1 MKLTKSITVKTFAL
15 MAAAVLTVSSPLAA
29 FAADQTS
36 MNDQA
41 TEAAQKFY
49 RAALEAGNDEE
60 TAMKIA
66 QDAVIKTKKAIVQ
79 KKAEDISDGTVSD
92 ELTDE
97 EKQILDEVMKE
108 DTAQSAAAAST
119 ESSETSAAS
128 TQSGADLQA
137 QAENQNDAALYLS
150 QAAAQAKDIQDAAS
164 MASTEAAA
172 AASTNAAATASTN
185 AAAAASTD
193 AAAAANTNAATAA
206 STDAA
211 AAASTESTATAAAST
226 EAATAASTNAATTA
240 STDAAPT
247 AGTEAAAA
255 ATTETAAAQTQ
266 TQQQTPAAS
275 YQAAQAL
282 QALQQVQL
290 QQAQAA
296 AQAAQEQAAAQTN
309 TAVSASDRELL
320 AAIIYCE
327 AGNQSHTGKVAVGNV
342 VMNRV
347 NSAKFPNS
355 ISSVVYQRGQFSPA
369 GSGWLN
375 RVLKRGSVPADCYA
389 AADEALAGSKPVGGS
404 VFFMRRELHSSGT
417 IIGAHC
423 FWGMM

>member
-1 MKLTKSITVKTFAL
+1 
-15 MAAAVLTVSSPLAA
+15 
-29 FAADQTS
+29 
-36 MNDQA
+36 
-41 TEAAQKFY
+41 
-49 RAALEAGNDEE
+49 
-60 TAMKIA
+60 MKIA

-97 EKQILDEVMKE
+97 ERQILDEVMKE
-108 DTAQSAAAAST
+108 DTVQSAAAAST

-137 QAENQNDAALYLS
+137 QAESQNDAALYLS

-164 MASTEAAA
+164 MASE
-172 AASTNAAATASTN
+172 
-185 AAAAASTD
+185 D
-193 AAAAANTNAATAA
+193 
-206 STDAA
+206 
-211 AAASTESTATAAAST
+211 AASTESTATAAAST
-226 EAATAASTNAATTA
+226 NAAATANTNAATAASTEAAAAASTESTATAVASTEAATAA

-296 AQAAQEQAAAQTN
+296 AQAAQAPAAAQTN

-375 RVLKRGSVPADCYA
+375 RVLKRGTVPADCYA

>member
-49 RAALEAGNDEE
+49 RAALEAGNDED

-97 EKQILDEVMKE
+97 ERQILDEVMKE
-108 DTAQSAAAAST
+108 DTAQSAAAEST

-137 QAENQNDAALYLS
+137 QAESQNDAALYLS

-164 MASTEAAA
+164 MASAD
-172 AASTNAAATASTN
+172 AASTESTATV
-185 AAAAASTD
+185 AASTE
-193 AAAAANTNAATAA
+193 AATAA

-211 AAASTESTATAAAST
+211 AAVSTE
-226 EAATAASTNAATTA
+226 
-240 STDAAPT
+240 AAPT

-296 AQAAQEQAAAQTN
+296 AQAAQAPAAAQTN

-375 RVLKRGSVPADCYA
+375 RVLKRGTVPADCYA

>member
-15 MAAAVLTVSSPLAA
+15 MAAAVFTVSSPLAV

-49 RAALEAGNDEE
+49 RAALEAGNDED

-92 ELTDE
+92 ELTEE

-108 DTAQSAAAAST
+108 DTAQDAAAAST

-137 QAENQNDAALYLS
+137 QAESQSDAALYLS
-150 QAAAQAKDIQDAAS
+150 QAAAQAKDLQDTAATAGTEAAS
-164 MASTEAAA
+164 AASTEAAA
-172 AASTNAAATASTN
+172 AAG
-185 AAAAASTD
+185 
-193 AAAAANTNAATAA
+193 
-206 STDAA
+206 
-211 AAASTESTATAAAST
+211 T
-226 EAATAASTNAATTA
+226 EAATAASTEAAPA
-240 STDAAPT
+240 AGTDAAT
-247 AGTEAAAA
+247 AVSTEATTSAGTEAAPAASTEAA
-255 ATTETAAAQTQ
+255 ATATETAAAQAQ
-266 TQQQTPAAS
+266 TQQQIPAAS

-296 AQAAQEQAAAQTN
+296 AQAAQAAAQTN
-309 TAVSASDRELL
+309 TAASASDRELL

-347 NSAKFPNS
+347 NSSKFPNS

-375 RVLKRGSVPADCYA
+375 RVLRRGTIPADCYA

>member
-137 QAENQNDAALYLS
+137 QAESQNDAALYLS

-164 MASTEAAA
+164 MVSADAASTGSTATA
-172 AASTNAAATASTN
+172 AAS
-185 AAAAASTD
+185 
-193 AAAAANTNAATAA
+193 TNAATAA

-211 AAASTESTATAAAST
+211 AAASTESTATAATAAST
-226 EAATAASTNAATTA
+226 EAAAAVSTE
-240 STDAAPT
+240 AAPT

-296 AQAAQEQAAAQTN
+296 AQAAQVQAAAQTN

-375 RVLKRGSVPADCYA
+375 RVLKRGTVPADCYA

>member
-137 QAENQNDAALYLS
+137 QAESQNDAALYLS

-164 MASTEAAA
+164 MASE
-172 AASTNAAATASTN
+172 
-185 AAAAASTD
+185 D
-193 AAAAANTNAATAA
+193 
-206 STDAA
+206 
-211 AAASTESTATAAAST
+211 AASTESTATAAAST
-226 EAATAASTNAATTA
+226 EAATAASTDAAAAVSTEAAT
-240 STDAAPT
+240 T

-296 AQAAQEQAAAQTN
+296 AQAAQVQAAAQTN

-375 RVLKRGSVPADCYA
+375 RVLKRGTVPADCYA

>member
-1 MKLTKSITVKTFAL
+1 MKFTKSITVTTFAL

-41 TEAAQKFY
+41 TEAAQKLY
-49 RAALEAGNDEE
+49 RAALEAGNDED

-97 EKQILDEVMKE
+97 ERQILDEVMKE

-119 ESSETSAAS
+119 ESSEPSAAS

-150 QAAAQAKDIQDAAS
+150 QAAAQAKDIQDAAA
-164 MASTEAAA
+164 MASAP
-172 AASTNAAATASTN
+172 
-185 AAAAASTD
+185 
-193 AAAAANTNAATAA
+193 
-206 STDAA
+206 
-211 AAASTESTATAAAST
+211 AASTESTATAVAST
-226 EAATAASTNAATTA
+226 EAATAA

-255 ATTETAAAQTQ
+255 ATTETAVAQTQ

-296 AQAAQEQAAAQTN
+296 AQAAQVQDRSLEQPLISLGATT
-309 TAVSASDRELL
+309 TAL
-320 AAIIYCE
+320 
-327 AGNQSHTGKVAVGNV
+327 
-342 VMNRV
+342 
-347 NSAKFPNS
+347 S
-355 ISSVVYQRGQFSPA
+355 IRPLPTST
-369 GSGWLN
+369 
-375 RVLKRGSVPADCYA
+375 C
-389 AADEALAGSKPVGGS
+389 
-404 VFFMRRELHSSGT
+404 MR
-417 IIGAHC
+417 
-423 FWGMM
+423 

>member
-15 MAAAVLTVSSPLAA
+15 MAAAVLTVSSPLAV

-97 EKQILDEVMKE
+97 ERQILDEVMKE
-108 DTAQSAAAAST
+108 DTVQSAAAAST

-137 QAENQNDAALYLS
+137 QAESQNDAALYLS

-164 MASTEAAA
+164 MASE
-172 AASTNAAATASTN
+172 
-185 AAAAASTD
+185 D
-193 AAAAANTNAATAA
+193 
-206 STDAA
+206 
-211 AAASTESTATAAAST
+211 AASTESTATAAAST
-226 EAATAASTNAATTA
+226 NAAATANTNAATAASTEAAAAASTESTATAVASTEAATAA

-296 AQAAQEQAAAQTN
+296 AQAAQAPAAAQTN

-375 RVLKRGSVPADCYA
+375 RVLKRGTVPADCYA

>member
-119 ESSETSAAS
+119 ESSATSAAS

-172 AASTNAAATASTN
+172 AASTDAAPTVGTN
-185 AAAAASTD
+185 AAS
-193 AAAAANTNAATAA
+193 
-206 STDAA
+206 
-211 AAASTESTATAAAST
+211 AAST
-226 EAATAASTNAATTA
+226 EAAAAASPN
-240 STDAAPT
+240 AAPT

-375 RVLKRGSVPADCYA
+375 RVLKRGTVPADCYA

>member
-15 MAAAVLTVSSPLAA
+15 MAGAVLTVSSPLAA

-128 TQSGADLQA
+128 TQSGTDLQA
-137 QAENQNDAALYLS
+137 QAESQNDAALYLS

-164 MASTEAAA
+164 MASADAASTESTATA
-172 AASTNAAATASTN
+172 AAS
-185 AAAAASTD
+185 
-193 AAAAANTNAATAA
+193 TNAATAA

-211 AAASTESTATAAAST
+211 AAASTESTATAATAAST
-226 EAATAASTNAATTA
+226 EAAAAVSTE
-240 STDAAPT
+240 AAPT

-296 AQAAQEQAAAQTN
+296 AQAAQVQAAAQTN

-375 RVLKRGSVPADCYA
+375 RVLKRGTVPADCYA

>member
-49 RAALEAGNDEE
+49 RAALEAGNDED

-97 EKQILDEVMKE
+97 ERQILDEVMKE

-119 ESSETSAAS
+119 ESSEPSAAS

-164 MASTEAAA
+164 MASAD
-172 AASTNAAATASTN
+172 AASTESTATV
-185 AAAAASTD
+185 AASTE
-193 AAAAANTNAATAA
+193 AATAA

-211 AAASTESTATAAAST
+211 AAVSTE
-226 EAATAASTNAATTA
+226 
-240 STDAAPT
+240 AAPT

-275 YQAAQAL
+275 YQAAQTL

-296 AQAAQEQAAAQTN
+296 AQAAQVQAAAQTN

>member
-15 MAAAVLTVSSPLAA
+15 MAAAVLTVSSPLAV

-119 ESSETSAAS
+119 ESSEPSAAS

-150 QAAAQAKDIQDAAS
+150 QAAAQAKDIQDAAA
-164 MASTEAAA
+164 MASAP
-172 AASTNAAATASTN
+172 
-185 AAAAASTD
+185 
-193 AAAAANTNAATAA
+193 
-206 STDAA
+206 
-211 AAASTESTATAAAST
+211 AASTESTATAAAST
-226 EAATAASTNAATTA
+226 EAATAASTDAAAAVSTEAAT
-240 STDAAPT
+240 T

-296 AQAAQEQAAAQTN
+296 AQAAQVQAAAQTN

-375 RVLKRGSVPADCYA
+375 RVLKRGTVPADCYA

>member
-49 RAALEAGNDEE
+49 RAALEAGNDED

-97 EKQILDEVMKE
+97 ERQILDEVMKE

-119 ESSETSAAS
+119 ESSEPSAAS

-164 MASTEAAA
+164 MASAD
-172 AASTNAAATASTN
+172 AASTESTATV
-185 AAAAASTD
+185 AASTE
-193 AAAAANTNAATAA
+193 AATAA

-211 AAASTESTATAAAST
+211 AAVSTE
-226 EAATAASTNAATTA
+226 
-240 STDAAPT
+240 AAPT

-275 YQAAQAL
+275 YQAAQTL

-296 AQAAQEQAAAQTN
+296 AQAAQVQAAAQTN

-375 RVLKRGSVPADCYA
+375 RVLKRGTVPADCYA

>member
-49 RAALEAGNDEE
+49 RAALEAGNDED

-97 EKQILDEVMKE
+97 ERQILDEVMKE
-108 DTAQSAAAAST
+108 DTVQSAAAAST

-137 QAENQNDAALYLS
+137 QAESQNDAALYLS

-164 MASTEAAA
+164 MASEDAASTESTATA
-172 AASTNAAATASTN
+172 AASTEAAPAASTEAAATAS
-185 AAAAASTD
+185 
-193 AAAAANTNAATAA
+193 TNAATAA

-211 AAASTESTATAAAST
+211 AAASTESTST
-226 EAATAASTNAATTA
+226 E
-240 STDAAPT
+240 AAPT

-296 AQAAQEQAAAQTN
+296 AQAAQVQAAAQTN

-375 RVLKRGSVPADCYA
+375 RVLKRGTVPADCYA

>member
-137 QAENQNDAALYLS
+137 QAESQNDAALYLS

-164 MASTEAAA
+164 MASADAASTESTATA
-172 AASTNAAATASTN
+172 AASTEAAP
-185 AAAAASTD
+185 AASTD
-193 AAAAANTNAATAA
+193 AAATASTNAATAA

-226 EAATAASTNAATTA
+226 EAATAA

-375 RVLKRGSVPADCYA
+375 RVLKRGTVPADCYA

>member
-15 MAAAVLTVSSPLAA
+15 MAAAVLTVSSPLAV

-49 RAALEAGNDEE
+49 RAALEAGNDED

-108 DTAQSAAAAST
+108 DTAQSAAAEST

-137 QAENQNDAALYLS
+137 QAESQNDAALYLS

-164 MASTEAAA
+164 MASE
-172 AASTNAAATASTN
+172 
-185 AAAAASTD
+185 D
-193 AAAAANTNAATAA
+193 
-206 STDAA
+206 
-211 AAASTESTATAAAST
+211 AASTESTATAVAST
-226 EAATAASTNAATTA
+226 EAATAA

-375 RVLKRGSVPADCYA
+375 RVLKRGTVPADCYA

>member
-97 EKQILDEVMKE
+97 ERQILDEVMKE
-108 DTAQSAAAAST
+108 DTVQSAAAAST

-137 QAENQNDAALYLS
+137 QAESQNDAALYLS

-164 MASTEAAA
+164 MASE
-172 AASTNAAATASTN
+172 
-185 AAAAASTD
+185 D
-193 AAAAANTNAATAA
+193 
-206 STDAA
+206 
-211 AAASTESTATAAAST
+211 AASTESTATAVAST
-226 EAATAASTNAATTA
+226 EAATAA

-296 AQAAQEQAAAQTN
+296 AQAAQVQAAAQTN

-375 RVLKRGSVPADCYA
+375 RVLKRGTVPADCYA

>member
-15 MAAAVLTVSSPLAA
+15 MAAAVFTVSSPLAV

-49 RAALEAGNDEE
+49 RAALEAGNDED

-108 DTAQSAAAAST
+108 DTAQDAAAAST

-128 TQSGADLQA
+128 T
-137 QAENQNDAALYLS
+137 DAATAVS
-150 QAAAQAKDIQDAAS
+150 TEAATSAGTEAAPA
-164 MASTEAAA
+164 ASTEAAA
-172 AASTNAAATASTN
+172 T
-185 AAAAASTD
+185 
-193 AAAAANTNAATAA
+193 
-206 STDAA
+206 
-211 AAASTESTATAAAST
+211 
-226 EAATAASTNAATTA
+226 
-240 STDAAPT
+240 
-247 AGTEAAAA
+247 
-255 ATTETAAAQTQ
+255 ATTETAAAQAQ

-296 AQAAQEQAAAQTN
+296 AQAAQAAAQTN

-347 NSAKFPNS
+347 NSSKFPNS

-375 RVLKRGSVPADCYA
+375 RVLRRGTIPADCYA

>member
-1 MKLTKSITVKTFAL
+1 MKFTKSITVTTFAL

-41 TEAAQKFY
+41 TEAAQKLY
-49 RAALEAGNDEE
+49 RAALEAGNDED

-97 EKQILDEVMKE
+97 ERQILDEVMKE

-119 ESSETSAAS
+119 ESSEPSAAS

-150 QAAAQAKDIQDAAS
+150 QAAAQAKDIQDAAAMAS
-164 MASTEAAA
+164 APAASTESTATV
-172 AASTNAAATASTN
+172 AASTE
-185 AAAAASTD
+185 
-193 AAAAANTNAATAA
+193 AATAA

-211 AAASTESTATAAAST
+211 AAVST
-226 EAATAASTNAATTA
+226 EAAT
-240 STDAAPT
+240 T

-296 AQAAQEQAAAQTN
+296 AQAAQVQAAAQTN

>member
-97 EKQILDEVMKE
+97 ERQILDEVMKE

-137 QAENQNDAALYLS
+137 QAESQNDAALYLS

-164 MASTEAAA
+164 MASEDAASTESTATA
-172 AASTNAAATASTN
+172 AAS
-185 AAAAASTD
+185 
-193 AAAAANTNAATAA
+193 TNAATAA

-211 AAASTESTATAAAST
+211 AAASTESTATAATAAST
-226 EAATAASTNAATTA
+226 EAAAAVSTE
-240 STDAAPT
+240 AAPT

-296 AQAAQEQAAAQTN
+296 AQAAQAPAAAQTN

-375 RVLKRGSVPADCYA
+375 RVLKRGTVPADCYA

>member
-1 MKLTKSITVKTFAL
+1 
-15 MAAAVLTVSSPLAA
+15 
-29 FAADQTS
+29 

-41 TEAAQKFY
+41 TEAAQKLY
-49 RAALEAGNDEE
+49 RAALEAGNDED

-97 EKQILDEVMKE
+97 ERQILDEVMKE

-119 ESSETSAAS
+119 ESSEPSAAS

-150 QAAAQAKDIQDAAS
+150 QAAAQAKDIQDAAA
-164 MASTEAAA
+164 MASAP
-172 AASTNAAATASTN
+172 
-185 AAAAASTD
+185 
-193 AAAAANTNAATAA
+193 
-206 STDAA
+206 
-211 AAASTESTATAAAST
+211 AASTESTATAAAST
-226 EAATAASTNAATTA
+226 EAATAASTDAAAAVSTEAAT
-240 STDAAPT
+240 T

-296 AQAAQEQAAAQTN
+296 AQAAQAPAAAQTN

>member
-128 TQSGADLQA
+128 TQSGTDLQA
-137 QAENQNDAALYLS
+137 QAESQNDAALYLS

-164 MASTEAAA
+164 MVSADAASTGSTATA
-172 AASTNAAATASTN
+172 AASTNAAATASTD
-185 AAAAASTD
+185 ASVT
-193 AAAAANTNAATAA
+193 ANTNVATAA

-226 EAATAASTNAATTA
+226 EAATAASTDAAA
-240 STDAAPT
+240 AVSTEAAPT

-296 AQAAQEQAAAQTN
+296 AQAAQVQAAAQTN

-375 RVLKRGSVPADCYA
+375 RVLKRGTVPADCYA

>member
-1 MKLTKSITVKTFAL
+1 MKFTKSITVTTFAL

-41 TEAAQKFY
+41 TEAAQKLY
-49 RAALEAGNDEE
+49 RAALEAGNDED

-97 EKQILDEVMKE
+97 ERQILDEVMKE

-119 ESSETSAAS
+119 ESSEPSAAS

-150 QAAAQAKDIQDAAS
+150 QAAAQAKDIQDAAA
-164 MASTEAAA
+164 MASAP
-172 AASTNAAATASTN
+172 
-185 AAAAASTD
+185 
-193 AAAAANTNAATAA
+193 
-206 STDAA
+206 
-211 AAASTESTATAAAST
+211 AASTESTATAAAST
-226 EAATAASTNAATTA
+226 NAAATANTNAATAASTEAAAAASTESTATAVASTEAATAA

-296 AQAAQEQAAAQTN
+296 AQAAQVQAAAQTN

-375 RVLKRGSVPADCYA
+375 RVLKRGTVPADCYA

>member
-15 MAAAVLTVSSPLAA
+15 MAAAVLTVSSPLAV

-137 QAENQNDAALYLS
+137 QAESQNDAALYLS

-164 MASTEAAA
+164 MVSADAASTGSTATA
-172 AASTNAAATASTN
+172 AAS
-185 AAAAASTD
+185 
-193 AAAAANTNAATAA
+193 TNAATAA

-211 AAASTESTATAAAST
+211 AAASTESTATAATAAST
-226 EAATAASTNAATTA
+226 EAAAAVSTE
-240 STDAAPT
+240 AAPT

-255 ATTETAAAQTQ
+255 ATTETAVAQTQ

-375 RVLKRGSVPADCYA
+375 RVLKRGTVPADCYA

>member
-15 MAAAVLTVSSPLAA
+15 MAAAVLTVSSPLAV

-97 EKQILDEVMKE
+97 ERQILDEVMKE

-137 QAENQNDAALYLS
+137 QAESQNDAALYLS

-164 MASTEAAA
+164 MASEDAASTESTATA
-172 AASTNAAATASTN
+172 AAS
-185 AAAAASTD
+185 
-193 AAAAANTNAATAA
+193 TNAATAA

-211 AAASTESTATAAAST
+211 AAASTESTATAATAAST
-226 EAATAASTNAATTA
+226 EAAAAVSTEAAPTA
-240 STDAAPT
+240 STEAAAAVSTEAAPT

-375 RVLKRGSVPADCYA
+375 RVLKRGTVPADCYA

>member
-1 MKLTKSITVKTFAL
+1 MKFTKSITVTTFAL

-41 TEAAQKFY
+41 TEAAQKLY
-49 RAALEAGNDEE
+49 RAALEAGNDED

-97 EKQILDEVMKE
+97 ERQILDEVMKE

-119 ESSETSAAS
+119 ESSEPSAAS

-164 MASTEAAA
+164 MASAD
-172 AASTNAAATASTN
+172 AASTESTATV
-185 AAAAASTD
+185 AASTE
-193 AAAAANTNAATAA
+193 AATAA

-211 AAASTESTATAAAST
+211 AAVST
-226 EAATAASTNAATTA
+226 EAAT
-240 STDAAPT
+240 T

-255 ATTETAAAQTQ
+255 ATTETAVAQTQ

-296 AQAAQEQAAAQTN
+296 AQAAQVQAAAQTN

>member
-97 EKQILDEVMKE
+97 ERQILDEVMKE
-108 DTAQSAAAAST
+108 DTVQSASAAST

-137 QAENQNDAALYLS
+137 QAESQNDAALYLS
-150 QAAAQAKDIQDAAS
+150 QAAAQAKNIQDAAS
-164 MASTEAAA
+164 MASEDAASTESTATA
-172 AASTNAAATASTN
+172 AAS
-185 AAAAASTD
+185 
-193 AAAAANTNAATAA
+193 TNAATAA

-211 AAASTESTATAAAST
+211 AAASTESTATAATAAST
-226 EAATAASTNAATTA
+226 EAAAAVSTE
-240 STDAAPT
+240 AAPT

-375 RVLKRGSVPADCYA
+375 RVLKRGTVPADCYA

>member
-29 FAADQTS
+29 FAADQAS

-49 RAALEAGNDEE
+49 RAALEAGNDED

-97 EKQILDEVMKE
+97 ERQILDEVMKE
-108 DTAQSAAAAST
+108 DTAQSAAAEST

-137 QAENQNDAALYLS
+137 QAESQNDAALYLS

-164 MASTEAAA
+164 MASAD
-172 AASTNAAATASTN
+172 AASTESTATV
-185 AAAAASTD
+185 AASTE
-193 AAAAANTNAATAA
+193 AATAA

-211 AAASTESTATAAAST
+211 AAVSTEAATTAGTESTATAVAST
-226 EAATAASTNAATTA
+226 EAATAA

-296 AQAAQEQAAAQTN
+296 AQAAQVQAAAQTN

-327 AGNQSHTGKVAVGNV
+327 AGNQNHTGKVAVGNV

-375 RVLKRGSVPADCYA
+375 RVLKRGTVPADCYA

>member
-49 RAALEAGNDEE
+49 RAALEAGNDED

-97 EKQILDEVMKE
+97 ERQILDEVMKE

-137 QAENQNDAALYLS
+137 QAESQNDAALYLS

-164 MASTEAAA
+164 MASE
-172 AASTNAAATASTN
+172 
-185 AAAAASTD
+185 D
-193 AAAAANTNAATAA
+193 
-206 STDAA
+206 
-211 AAASTESTATAAAST
+211 AASTESTATAAAST
-226 EAATAASTNAATTA
+226 EAATAAST
-240 STDAAPT
+240 
-247 AGTEAAAA
+247 EAAAA
-255 ATTETAAAQTQ
+255 ASKWPAAAVAYLVRGTA
-266 TQQQTPAAS
+266 PDVLPDCWRS
-275 YQAAQAL
+275 
-282 QALQQVQL
+282 
-290 QQAQAA
+290 
-296 AQAAQEQAAAQTN
+296 QEINTVIITRLHEVIITN
-309 TAVSASDRELL
+309 S
-320 AAIIYCE
+320 
-327 AGNQSHTGKVAVGNV
+327 Q
-342 VMNRV
+342 
-347 NSAKFPNS
+347 
-355 ISSVVYQRGQFSPA
+355 
-369 GSGWLN
+369 
-375 RVLKRGSVPADCYA
+375 
-389 AADEALAGSKPVGGS
+389 
-404 VFFMRRELHSSGT
+404 
-417 IIGAHC
+417 
-423 FWGMM
+423 

>member
-97 EKQILDEVMKE
+97 ERQILDEVMKE

-137 QAENQNDAALYLS
+137 QAESQNDAALYLS

-164 MASTEAAA
+164 MASEDAASTESTATA
-172 AASTNAAATASTN
+172 AAS
-185 AAAAASTD
+185 
-193 AAAAANTNAATAA
+193 TNAATAA

-211 AAASTESTATAAAST
+211 AAASTESTATAATAAST
-226 EAATAASTNAATTA
+226 EAAAAVSTE
-240 STDAAPT
+240 AAPT

-255 ATTETAAAQTQ
+255 ATTETAVAQTQ

-375 RVLKRGSVPADCYA
+375 RVLKRGTVPADCYA

>member
-79 KKAEDISDGTVSD
+79 KKAEDISDGSVSD

-97 EKQILDEVMKE
+97 ERQILDEVMKE
-108 DTAQSAAAAST
+108 DTAQSASAAST

-137 QAENQNDAALYLS
+137 QAESQNDAALYLS

-164 MASTEAAA
+164 MASADAASTGSTATA
-172 AASTNAAATASTN
+172 AASTNAAATASTD
-185 AAAAASTD
+185 ASVT
-193 AAAAANTNAATAA
+193 ASTNAATAA

-211 AAASTESTATAAAST
+211 AATSTESTATAAAST
-226 EAATAASTNAATTA
+226 EAATAAST
-240 STDAAPT
+240 DAAAT

-296 AQAAQEQAAAQTN
+296 AQAAQVQAAAQTN

-375 RVLKRGSVPADCYA
+375 RVLKRGTVPADCYA

-423 FWGMM
+423 FCGMM

>member
-97 EKQILDEVMKE
+97 ERQILDEVMKE

-137 QAENQNDAALYLS
+137 QAESQNDAALYLS

-164 MASTEAAA
+164 MASEDAASTESTATA
-172 AASTNAAATASTN
+172 AAS
-185 AAAAASTD
+185 
-193 AAAAANTNAATAA
+193 TNAATAA

-211 AAASTESTATAAAST
+211 AAASTESTATAATAAST
-226 EAATAASTNAATTA
+226 EAAAAVSTE
-240 STDAAPT
+240 AAPT

-296 AQAAQEQAAAQTN
+296 AQAAQVQAAAQTN

-375 RVLKRGSVPADCYA
+375 RVLKRGTVPADCYA

>member
-119 ESSETSAAS
+119 ESSEPSAAS
-128 TQSGADLQA
+128 TQSDADLQA

-164 MASTEAAA
+164 MASE
-172 AASTNAAATASTN
+172 
-185 AAAAASTD
+185 D
-193 AAAAANTNAATAA
+193 
-206 STDAA
+206 
-211 AAASTESTATAAAST
+211 AASTESTATAAAST
-226 EAATAASTNAATTA
+226 EAATAA

-296 AQAAQEQAAAQTN
+296 AQAAQVQAAAQTN

>member
-15 MAAAVLTVSSPLAA
+15 MAAAVLTVSSPLAV

-97 EKQILDEVMKE
+97 ERQILDEVMKE

-119 ESSETSAAS
+119 ESSEPSAAS

-164 MASTEAAA
+164 MASAD
-172 AASTNAAATASTN
+172 AASTESTATV
-185 AAAAASTD
+185 AASTE
-193 AAAAANTNAATAA
+193 AATAA

-211 AAASTESTATAAAST
+211 AAASTESTATAATAAST
-226 EAATAASTNAATTA
+226 EAAAAVSTE
-240 STDAAPT
+240 AAPT

-375 RVLKRGSVPADCYA
+375 RVLKRGTVPADCYA

>member
-1 MKLTKSITVKTFAL
+1 MKFTKSITVTTFAL
-15 MAAAVLTVSSPLAA
+15 MAAAVLTVSSPLAV

-49 RAALEAGNDEE
+49 RAALEAGNDED

-119 ESSETSAAS
+119 ESSEPSAAS

-137 QAENQNDAALYLS
+137 QAESQNDAALYLS
-150 QAAAQAKDIQDAAS
+150 QAAAQAKDIQDAAAMAS
-164 MASTEAAA
+164 APAASTESTATAAASTEAAPAASTEAAA
-172 AASTNAAATASTN
+172 TAS
-185 AAAAASTD
+185 
-193 AAAAANTNAATAA
+193 TNAATAA

-211 AAASTESTATAAAST
+211 AAASTESTATAATAAST
-226 EAATAASTNAATTA
+226 EAAAAVSTEAAT
-240 STDAAPT
+240 T

-296 AQAAQEQAAAQTN
+296 AQAAQVQAAAQTN

>member
-1 MKLTKSITVKTFAL
+1 MKFTKSITVTTFAL

-41 TEAAQKFY
+41 TEAAQKLY
-49 RAALEAGNDEE
+49 RAALEAGNDED

-97 EKQILDEVMKE
+97 ERQILDEVMKE

-119 ESSETSAAS
+119 ESSEPSAAS

-137 QAENQNDAALYLS
+137 QAESQNDAALYLS
-150 QAAAQAKDIQDAAS
+150 QAAAQAKDIQDAAAMAS
-164 MASTEAAA
+164 APAASTESTATAAASTEAAPAASTEAAA
-172 AASTNAAATASTN
+172 TAS
-185 AAAAASTD
+185 
-193 AAAAANTNAATAA
+193 TNAATAA

-211 AAASTESTATAAAST
+211 AAASTESTATAVAST
-226 EAATAASTNAATTA
+226 EAATAA

-296 AQAAQEQAAAQTN
+296 AQAAQVQAAAQTN

-375 RVLKRGSVPADCYA
+375 RVLKRGTVPADCYA
-389 AADEALAGSKPVGGS
+389 AADEALAGSKPVGAS

>member
-97 EKQILDEVMKE
+97 ERQILDEVMKE

-119 ESSETSAAS
+119 ESSEPSAAS

-150 QAAAQAKDIQDAAS
+150 QAAAQAKDIQDAAAMAS
-164 MASTEAAA
+164 APVASTESTATAAASTEAAPAASTEAAA
-172 AASTNAAATASTN
+172 TAS
-185 AAAAASTD
+185 
-193 AAAAANTNAATAA
+193 TNAATAA

-211 AAASTESTATAAAST
+211 AAASTESTATAV
-226 EAATAASTNAATTA
+226 A
-240 STDAAPT
+240 STDAAAAVSTEAAPT

-275 YQAAQAL
+275 YQAAQTL

-296 AQAAQEQAAAQTN
+296 AQAAQVQAAAQTN

-375 RVLKRGSVPADCYA
+375 RVLKRGTVPADCYA

>member
-1 MKLTKSITVKTFAL
+1 MKFTKSITVTTFAL

-41 TEAAQKFY
+41 TEAAQKLY
-49 RAALEAGNDEE
+49 RAALEAGNDED

-97 EKQILDEVMKE
+97 ERQILDEVMKE

-119 ESSETSAAS
+119 ESSEPSAAS

-164 MASTEAAA
+164 MASA
-172 AASTNAAATASTN
+172 
-185 AAAAASTD
+185 D
-193 AAAAANTNAATAA
+193 
-206 STDAA
+206 
-211 AAASTESTATAAAST
+211 AASTESTATAVAST
-226 EAATAASTNAATTA
+226 EAATAA

-255 ATTETAAAQTQ
+255 ATTETAVAQTQ

-275 YQAAQAL
+275 YQAAQTL

-296 AQAAQEQAAAQTN
+296 AQAAQAPAAAQTN

-375 RVLKRGSVPADCYA
+375 RVLKRGTVPADCYA

>member
-1 MKLTKSITVKTFAL
+1 MKFTKSITVTTFAL

-41 TEAAQKFY
+41 TEAAQKLY
-49 RAALEAGNDEE
+49 RAALEAGNDED

-97 EKQILDEVMKE
+97 ERQILDEVMKE

-137 QAENQNDAALYLS
+137 QAESQNDAALYLS

-164 MASTEAAA
+164 MASA
-172 AASTNAAATASTN
+172 
-185 AAAAASTD
+185 D
-193 AAAAANTNAATAA
+193 
-206 STDAA
+206 
-211 AAASTESTATAAAST
+211 AASTESTATAVAST
-226 EAATAASTNAATTA
+226 EAATAA

-375 RVLKRGSVPADCYA
+375 RVLKRGTVPADCYA

>member
-15 MAAAVLTVSSPLAA
+15 MAAAVLTVSSPLAV

-97 EKQILDEVMKE
+97 ERQILDEVMKE

-119 ESSETSAAS
+119 ESSKPSAAS

-137 QAENQNDAALYLS
+137 QAESQNDAALYLS

-164 MASTEAAA
+164 MASADAASTGSTATA
-172 AASTNAAATASTN
+172 AASTNAAATASTD
-185 AAAAASTD
+185 ASVT
-193 AAAAANTNAATAA
+193 ASTNAATAA

-211 AAASTESTATAAAST
+211 AAASTESTATAATAAST
-226 EAATAASTNAATTA
+226 EAAAAVSTE
-240 STDAAPT
+240 AAPT

-375 RVLKRGSVPADCYA
+375 RVLKRGTVPADCYA

>member
-108 DTAQSAAAAST
+108 DTVQSAAAAST

-137 QAENQNDAALYLS
+137 QAESQNDAALYLS

-164 MASTEAAA
+164 MASE
-172 AASTNAAATASTN
+172 
-185 AAAAASTD
+185 D
-193 AAAAANTNAATAA
+193 
-206 STDAA
+206 
-211 AAASTESTATAAAST
+211 AASTESTATAAAST
-226 EAATAASTNAATTA
+226 NAAATANTNAATAASTEAAAAASTESTATAVASTEAATAA

-296 AQAAQEQAAAQTN
+296 AQAAQAPAAAQTN

-375 RVLKRGSVPADCYA
+375 RVLKRGTVPADCYA